1 MIKEC
6 TNSREWISLEE
17 ACIELMN
24 IQYRFKETNDIK
36 DLFNQLLLTI
46 HNNDLAEQATVL
58 RLIRDNG
65 FTALELE
72 ILTPVI
78 INIAV
83 NRNTDNSILARECL
97 VSSAFNHDHIIRE
110 KLTSMFDDLLEST
123 DQYIYKRLAEL
134 LFFLNY
140 KDLRKRLME
149 KCKNSKNKDIVN
161 IYTEFTE
168 KYDF

>member
-6 TNSREWISLEE
+6 TNSKEWISLEE

-24 IQYRFKETNDIK
+24 IQYRFKEKNDIK

-83 NRNTDNSILARECL
+83 NRNTDNSILARKCL
-97 VSSAFNHDHIIRE
+97 VNRAFNHDHIIRE
-110 KLTSMFDDLLEST
+110 KLTSMFDDFLQSE
-123 DQYIYKRLAEL
+123 DQYTYRRLAEL
-134 LFFLNY
+134 LFFLDY

-149 KCKNSKNKDIVN
+149 KCKNSKDKNIVN

>member
-83 NRNTDNSILARECL
+83 NRNTDNSILARKCL
-97 VSSAFNHDHIIRE
+97 VNRAFNHDHIIRE
-110 KLTSMFDDLLEST
+110 KLTSMFDDFLKSEN
-123 DQYIYKRLAEL
+123 QYTYRRLAEL
-134 LFFLNY
+134 LFFLDY

-149 KCKNSKNKDIVN
+149 KCKNSKDKNIVN

>member
-24 IQYRFKETNDIK
+24 IQYRFKEKNDIK

-83 NRNTDNSILARECL
+83 NRNTDNSILARKCL
-97 VSSAFNHDHIIRE
+97 VNRAFNHDHIIRE
-110 KLTSMFDDLLEST
+110 KLTSMFDDFLQSE
-123 DQYIYKRLAEL
+123 DQYTYRRLAEL
-134 LFFLNY
+134 LFFLDY

-149 KCKNSKNKDIVN
+149 KCKNSKDKNIVN

>member
-24 IQYRFKETNDIK
+24 IQYRFKEKNDIK

-83 NRNTDNSILARECL
+83 NRNTDNSILARKCL
-97 VSSAFNHDHIIRE
+97 VNRAFNHDHIIRE
-110 KLTSMFDDLLEST
+110 KLTSMFDDFLKSE
-123 DQYIYKRLAEL
+123 DQYTYRRLAEL
-134 LFFLNY
+134 LFFLDY

-149 KCKNSKNKDIVN
+149 KCKNSKDKNIVN

>member
-24 IQYRFKETNDIK
+24 IQYRFKEKNDIK

-83 NRNTDNSILARECL
+83 NRNTDNSILARKCL
-97 VSSAFNHDHIIRE
+97 VNRAFNHYHIIRE
-110 KLTSMFDDLLEST
+110 KLTSMFDDFLKSE
-123 DQYIYKRLAEL
+123 DQYTYRRLAEL
-134 LFFLNY
+134 LFFLDY

-149 KCKNSKNKDIVN
+149 KCKNSKDKNIVN

>member
-6 TNSREWISLEE
+6 TNSKEWISLEE

-83 NRNTDNSILARECL
+83 NRNTDNSILARKCL
-97 VSSAFNHDHIIRE
+97 VNRAFNHDHIIRE
-110 KLTSMFDDLLEST
+110 KLTSMFDDFLQSE
-123 DQYIYKRLAEL
+123 DQYTYRRLAEL
-134 LFFLNY
+134 LFFLDY

-149 KCKNSKNKDIVN
+149 KCKNSKDKNIVN

>member
-83 NRNTDNSILARECL
+83 NRNTDNSILARKCL
-97 VSSAFNHDHIIRE
+97 VNKAFNHDHIIRE

>member
-83 NRNTDNSILARECL
+83 NRNTDNSILARKCL
-97 VSSAFNHDHIIRE
+97 VNRAFNHDHIIRE
-110 KLTSMFDDLLEST
+110 KLTSMFDDFLQSE
-123 DQYIYKRLAEL
+123 DQYTYRRLAEL
-134 LFFLNY
+134 LFFLDY
-140 KDLRKRLME
+140 KDLKKRLME
-149 KCKNSKNKDIVN
+149 KCKNSKDKNIVN